1 MGKTK
6 QINRTTNRKG
16 YQESYTYKMTAYDAI
31 KEAILALKERTGSS
45 PQAIKKWLAAN
56 GKPEI
61 ASHFFL
67 KALKTGV
74 EKGNLV
80 KVKGSYKLSAAA
92 KAPPKKTKE
101 KSCKEKSRKE
111 KNCSKEKNRTKE

>member
-1 MGKTK
+1 
-6 QINRTTNRKG
+6 
-16 YQESYTYKMTAYDAI
+16 MTAYDAI
-31 KEAILALKERTGSS
+31 KEAILALKDRTGSS

-92 KAPPKKTKE
+92 KAPPKKPK
-101 KSCKEKSRKE
+101 KKVVKKKVVKK
-111 KNCSKEKNRTKE
+111 KNCT